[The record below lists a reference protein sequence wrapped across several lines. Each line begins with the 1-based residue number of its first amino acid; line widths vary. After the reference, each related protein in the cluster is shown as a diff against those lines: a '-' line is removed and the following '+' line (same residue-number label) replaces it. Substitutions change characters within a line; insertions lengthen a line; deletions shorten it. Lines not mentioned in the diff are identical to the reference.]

1 MSEIKLRADEARDMA
16 ARVQQEAEVAR
27 DQMNGL
33 RDYLNNLP
41 DSFTGQTATAFDNTF
56 NEWKQGSDQM
66 LQSLD
71 QLGDFLRQ
79 AATAIEDADQQ
90 IASQLSG

>member
-1 MSEIKLRADEARDMA
+1 MAEIRLRADEARDMA
-16 ARVQQEAEVAR
+16 AHVQQEAEVAR

-41 DSFTGQTATAFDNTF
+41 DSFAGQTATAFDNTF

-66 LQSLD
+66 LTGLD